1 MANAFL
7 TFRPMLLRNVLLLLL
22 MLMLCSFFFVNHQ
35 MQKIDVYEHIIQE
48 FANRSLSERAR
59 ARVIKNTRDELE

>member
-1 MANAFL
+1 
-7 TFRPMLLRNVLLLLL
+7 
-22 MLMLCSFFFVNHQ
+22 

-59 ARVIKNTRDELE
+59 ARVIKNTRDELEWKPVEWEYERQKNQN